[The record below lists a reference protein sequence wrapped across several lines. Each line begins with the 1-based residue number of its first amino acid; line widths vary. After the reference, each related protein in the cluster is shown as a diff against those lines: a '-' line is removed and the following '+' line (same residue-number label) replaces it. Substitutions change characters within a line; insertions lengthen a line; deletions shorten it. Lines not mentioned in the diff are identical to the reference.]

1 VATATTTITVIIVLD
16 IAASSTTSRIVI
28 RTSVVFTRHVIFC
41 IIVIFTPTSRA
52 RARARAP
59 RRARLAPTPTGVI
72 HRPVLAAVVA
82 VDVDVAGAHGMH
94 ASARATMARARHF
107 LALAMRAGAAAG
119 DAGDAERSVT
129 PIVVVRGR
137 PYRDLRA
144 RGDGARA
151 NAEADARA
159 RATSTARD
167 SRQWRDD
174 AAFRAIEDDGEGC
187 DDARA
192 VDARR
197 SVGGDDDGCGKAGA

>member
-1 VATATTTITVIIVLD
+1 
-16 IAASSTTSRIVI
+16 
-28 RTSVVFTRHVIFC
+28 
-41 IIVIFTPTSRA
+41 
-52 RARARAP
+52 
-59 RRARLAPTPTGVI
+59 
-72 HRPVLAAVVA
+72 
-82 VDVDVAGAHGMH
+82 
-94 ASARATMARARHF
+94 
-107 LALAMRAGAAAG
+107 MRAGAAAA
-119 DAGDAERSVT
+119 DAGDAERSAT

-137 PYRDLRA
+137 PYRDLCA

-197 SVGGDDDGCGKAGA
+197 SMGGDDDGGGEAGA